1 MKRREVSTTTTT
13 MADFGGFL
21 RSDFGKLFFPENRHN
36 TEPKTTE
43 KPFVAILLNLTG
55 FCAFP
60 YRTNV
65 KVYPALAWFSL
76 A

>member
-1 MKRREVSTTTTT
+1 

-43 KPFVAILLNLTG
+43 KPFVAILLNLTS

-60 YRTNV
+60 YRTTGDGSPHGDLLLLLCPYV
-65 KVYPALAWFSL
+65 RMSEFG
-76 A
+76 